1 MNTTSSRTLT
11 HRTTLEVP
19 DDDGFLDT
27 VRRVTTAWLSSKYRS
42 AIPLGTGQHH
52 LDDASLLVSQTAY
65 STDGAETATRFQLR
79 QDTPEATW
87 RTTVTAVRP
96 GQATGAVS
104 VDLECFP
111 NGDAPIRPAKPRLVG
126 NLVQE
131 LRPGDGPSPLTL
143 NPLRVASA
151 QIGSLVDVLCDPE
164 RHRPVVV
171 AARPLRTDSL
181 WSRRIADTVKPCAGD
196 ASFYLLDPEAV
207 DMFRSVIGEHHRV
220 GPGVVRT
227 FLPDVD
233 PAWAPDAARH
243 RFIGGTR
250 WSDPADHT
258 WRGVTGA
265 VQRMAIDRPP
275 PDVLRTVTFP
285 DPAERQRQ
293 ERRESLDKARQLSAV
308 PSQRPWPDDG
318 ELRAEVKVL
327 NGLLEEADGELAE
340 AIRSAELAARTSDS
354 LSGQL
359 QTAVG
364 ELDSEVEDHLN
375 TLAALQAAQDE
386 ADELRR
392 LLLRQG
398 RWEDVAAAE
407 ETMPTVPIPSSFEEL
422 WERLDGFTHLT
433 VTADQRT
440 ALGLDEHALAR
451 TWAAKAWNALRALD
465 SYADAAKKGFAGG
478 FRHFCLTP
486 PRGSKVYPVKQV
498 AMSETTSTM
507 AKFGHERLFTGS
519 DGTKVSMQA
528 HLKIGSKGRIAPRLY
543 FLDCLRKGE
552 EEPSAGTLVVGY
564 IGPHLSNCRTS

>member
-42 AIPLGTGQHH
+42 TIPLGTGQHH
-52 LDDASLLVSQTAY
+52 LDDMSLLVSQAAY
-65 STDGAETATRFQLR
+65 GTDGSETATRLQLR
-79 QDTPEATW
+79 QDTPAATW
-87 RTTVTAVRP
+87 RTTVTAVRA
-96 GQATGAVS
+96 GQAPGAVC

-111 NGDAPIRPAKPRLVG
+111 NGDAPVRPAKPRLVG
-126 NLVQE
+126 DLVQE
-131 LRPGDGPSPLTL
+131 LRPADGPSPLTT

-151 QIGSLVDVLCDPE
+151 QIGSLLDVLCDPE
-164 RHRPVVV
+164 RHQPVIV
-171 AARPLRTDSL
+171 AARPLRADPL

-196 ASFYLLDPEAV
+196 ASFYLLWDTEAV
-207 DMFRSVIGEHHRV
+207 DEFRSVIGEDHRV
-220 GPGVVRT
+220 APGVVRT

-243 RFIGGTR
+243 RFIVGTR
-250 WSDPADHT
+250 WSDPTDHA
-258 WRGVTGA
+258 WRGAAGA

-275 PDVLRTVTFP
+275 PDALRTVTFP

-293 ERRESLDKARQLSAV
+293 ERRESLDKVRLLSAV
-308 PSQRPWPDDG
+308 PSQGPGPDDG

-340 AIRSAELAARTSDS
+340 AARSAELAARTNDS

-359 QTAVG
+359 QAAVG

-407 ETMPTVPIPSSFEEL
+407 EKVPTVPIPSSFEEL
-422 WERLDGFTHLT
+422 WERLDGFIHLT
-433 VTADQRT
+433 VTADRRT

-451 TWAAKAWNALRALD
+451 TWAAKTWNALRALD
-465 SYADAAKKGFAGG
+465 SYAEASTKGFAGG

-486 PRGSKVYPVKQV
+486 PRGAKSYPAKQV
-498 AMSETTSTM
+498 AMNETTSTM
-507 AKFGHERLFTGS
+507 TQYGHERLFTGA
-519 DGTKVSMQA
+519 DGVKVYMQA
-528 HLKIGSKGRIAPRLY
+528 HLKIGLKGRIAPRLY
-543 FLDCLRKGE
+543 FDHSGGE
-552 EEPSAGTLVVGY
+552 LTVGY